1 MSDEPRDLVIEW
13 AALTVTQGEVL
24 DAFAA
29 YCDDLDDVATVEREG
44 TKLELA
50 WKGRERSIVALG
62 AGVPAA
68 PLEEPTLL
76 IADLTDA
83 LVERFLDDEALRA
96 RLAVFDLRRLEKIN
110 AVRSS
115 VFVYFEW
122 FLRDLYGVKL
132 LPSPAFTQGLVERG
146 IISLGMG

>member
-1 MSDEPRDLVIEW
+1 MSDELRDVAIEW

-68 PLEEPTLL
+68 SLEEPTLL
-76 IADLTDA
+76 IADLADE

-96 RLAVFDLRRLEKIN
+96 RLAVYDLRRLEKIN

-132 LPSPAFTQGLVERG
+132 LPSPGFTQGLVERG